1 MKFIEINKME
11 NRIKA
16 LVCGVLFIL
25 PVLGCKDTKKEVIVN
40 TEVQKFITPLG
51 KEFSIPEPLEKL
63 ILQYEEAKL
72 DFENNPDNLE
82 NIIWFGRRTAYLGQY
97 DKAISIFSNGI
108 KKFPEESRLYRHRG
122 HRYISLR
129 RYKKAIEDL
138 KKASELIIGEENE
151 MEADGMPNAMNIPV
165 SSKHGNIWYHLG
177 LAYYLKHDYEKSFE
191 AFLKCRGSGN
201 NDDNIVSSTHWLYMI
216 QRRLGNEE
224 LAMEMLEPITSKA
237 NIIENQGY
245 YDLCKFYKGLVPLDS
260 LINTKIGSPSSDAVL
275 YGLANWH
282 FYNNDETKAYEIM
295 QEMMDSRAWSSFG
308 YLAAESD
315 LIKYFPEKNSKF

>member
-1 MKFIEINKME
+1 MRFIEINKMG
-11 NRIKA
+11 NQIKA
-16 LVCGVLFIL
+16 IVCGVLFIL
-25 PVLGCKDTKKEVIVN
+25 PVLACKDTKKEVIVN
-40 TEVQKFITPLG
+40 TKVQKFITPLG
-51 KEFSIPEPLEKL
+51 KEFSIPAPSEKL

-72 DFENNPDNLE
+72 DFENDPDNLE

-97 DKAISIFSNGI
+97 DEAISIFSNGI

-129 RYKKAIEDL
+129 KYDKAIEDL
-138 KKASELIIGEENE
+138 EWASELIQGQENE
-151 MEADGMPNAMNIPV
+151 MEADGMPNTMNIPV

-177 LAYYLKHDYEKSFE
+177 LAYYLKLDFEKSFE
-191 AFLKCRGSGN
+191 AYLKCRESGN

-224 LAMEMLEPITSKA
+224 LAKEMLEPITSEA

-245 YDLCKFYKGLVPLDS
+245 YDLCKFYKGLIPLDS
-260 LINTKIGSPSSDAVL
+260 LINTKKGNPSSDAVL

-282 FYNNDETKAYEIM
+282 FYNNDKAKAYKMMQEIM
-295 QEMMDSRAWSSFG
+295 DSKAWSSFG

-315 LIKYFPEKNSKF
+315 LIKYLQDENSTF